1 MSREITK
8 QVHVKEFRET
18 AEKALKAILNRK
30 SEMMNNLNEEFD
42 QASKKYEK
50 APFYKKI
57 FLIKPSWDY
66 CNHTNNFYW
75 EKIGINE
82 LYLKLISNLKNIIDL
97 DDSDTITIPI
107 SIYNNIVDWS
117 KE

>member
-1 MSREITK
+1 MSQEITK

-30 SEMMNNLNEEFD
+30 SEMMDNLNEEFD
-42 QASKKYEK
+42 KASKKYEK

-57 FLIKPSWDY
+57 FLIKPSLVY
-66 CNHTNNFYW
+66 NHTNYFYW
-75 EKIGINE
+75 EKLGINE
-82 LYLKLISNLKNIIDL
+82 LYLKLISNLKNIIEL